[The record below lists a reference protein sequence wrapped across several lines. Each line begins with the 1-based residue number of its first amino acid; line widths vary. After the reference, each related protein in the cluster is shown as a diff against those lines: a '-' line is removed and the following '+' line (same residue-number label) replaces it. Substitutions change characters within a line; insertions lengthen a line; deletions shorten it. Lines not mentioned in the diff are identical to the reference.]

1 MKVLFVQDVPGKAD
15 AGEIKEVKNG
25 YARNYLIPNNIAV
38 PATEVQ
44 LQRINIIKKQAEE
57 RRIKEAQDMQLI
69 ADKLNGNE
77 ITITAKVGP
86 TGKLYGSITNRN
98 IADNLLSL
106 VDYPV
111 DHRSVLIA
119 ESIQAPGSYEATIR
133 LHRDVSAV
141 VTVNIVG
148 EEDEALANI
157 QAAVSA
163 VEEES
168 TEEAPAASTEEE
180 STEEAPAASTEEES
194 TEEAPAAST
203 EEESTEE
210 APAASTEEEA
220 PEK

>member
-44 LQRINIIKKQAEE
+44 LQRINIVKKQAEE
-57 RRIKEAQDMQLI
+57 SRIKEAKDMQLI
-69 ADKLNGNE
+69 ADKLHGNE

-106 VDYPV
+106 VDYSV

-119 ESIQAPGSYEATIR
+119 ESIQTPGSYEATIR

-157 QAAVSA
+157 QAVVSTK
-163 VEEES
+163 EES
-168 TEEAPAASTEEE
+168 QEEAPAASTEEE
-180 STEEAPAASTEEES
+180 SQEEAPTASTEEES
-194 TEEAPAAST
+194 QEEAPTAST
-203 EEESTEE
+203 EEES
-210 APAASTEEEA
+210 

>member
-44 LQRINIIKKQAEE
+44 LQRINIIKKHAEE

-119 ESIQAPGSYEATIR
+119 ESIQTPGSYEATIR

-157 QAAVSA
+157 QEAVSA

-180 STEEAPAASTEEES
+180 
-194 TEEAPAAST
+194 
-203 EEESTEE
+203 
-210 APAASTEEEA
+210 A

>member
-119 ESIQAPGSYEATIR
+119 ESIQTPGSYEATIR

-180 STEEAPAASTEEES
+180 STEEAPAASTEEE
-194 TEEAPAAST
+194 
-203 EEESTEE
+203 
-210 APAASTEEEA
+210 A

>member
-69 ADKLNGNE
+69 ADKLHGNE

-133 LHRDVSAV
+133 LHRDVSAI
-141 VTVNIVG
+141 VTINIVG

-157 QAAVSA
+157 QAVVST
-163 VEEES
+163 E
-168 TEEAPAASTEEE
+168 EEAPATSTEEESQEEAPTASTEEE
-180 STEEAPAASTEEES
+180 SQ
-194 TEEAPAAST
+194 
-203 EEESTEE
+203 EE

>member
-148 EEDEALANI
+148 EEDEALANT
-157 QAAVSA
+157 QAVVSA

-194 TEEAPAAST
+194 TEEAPTAST

-210 APAASTEEEA
+210 AP
-220 PEK
+220 EK

>member
-25 YARNYLIPNNIAV
+25 YARNYLIPNNIAE

-141 VTVNIVG
+141 LTVNIVG
-148 EEDEALANI
+148 EEDEALANT
-157 QAAVSA
+157 QAVVSA

-180 STEEAPAASTEEES
+180 STEEAP
-194 TEEAPAAST
+194 
-203 EEESTEE
+203 
-210 APAASTEEEA
+210 
-220 PEK
+220 EK

>member
-1 MKVLFVQDVPGKAD
+1 MKVLFVQDIPGKAD

-44 LQRINIIKKQAEE
+44 LQRLNIIKKQAEG

-69 ADKLNGNE
+69 ADKLHGNK

-98 IADNLLSL
+98 IADNLLAL
-106 VDYPV
+106 VDYPI

-119 ESIQAPGSYEATIR
+119 ESIQAPGSYETTIR
-133 LHRDVSAV
+133 LHRDVTAT

-157 QAAVSA
+157 QAVVSSA
-163 VEEES
+163 EDTQEES
-168 TEEAPAASTEEE
+168 PAATTEDTQEE
-180 STEEAPAASTEEES
+180 SPAATTEDTQEES
-194 TEEAPAAST
+194 
-203 EEESTEE
+203 
-210 APAASTEEEA
+210 

>member
-119 ESIQAPGSYEATIR
+119 ESIQTPGSYEATIR

-203 EEESTEE
+203 EEE
-210 APAASTEEEA
+210 A

>member
-119 ESIQAPGSYEATIR
+119 ESIQTPGSYEATIR

>member
-180 STEEAPAASTEEES
+180 STEEAPAASTEEE
-194 TEEAPAAST
+194 
-203 EEESTEE
+203 
-210 APAASTEEEA
+210 A

>member
-77 ITITAKVGP
+77 ITVTAKVGP

-157 QAAVSA
+157 QAVVSA

-168 TEEAPAASTEEE
+168 TEEAPTASTEEE
-180 STEEAPAASTEEES
+180 STEEAPTASTEEES
-194 TEEAPAAST
+194 TEEAP
-203 EEESTEE
+203 
-210 APAASTEEEA
+210 
-220 PEK
+220 EK

>member
-148 EEDEALANI
+148 EEDEALANT
-157 QAAVSA
+157 QAVVSA

-180 STEEAPAASTEEES
+180 STEEAPTASTEEES
-194 TEEAPAAST
+194 TEEAP
-203 EEESTEE
+203 
-210 APAASTEEEA
+210 
-220 PEK
+220 EK

>member
-69 ADKLNGNE
+69 ADKLHGNE

-106 VDYPV
+106 VDYSV

-157 QAAVSA
+157 QAVVST
-163 VEEES
+163 E
-168 TEEAPAASTEEE
+168 EEAPAASTEEE
-180 STEEAPAASTEEES
+180 SQEETPAASTEEE
-194 TEEAPAAST
+194 T
-203 EEESTEE
+203 
-210 APAASTEEEA
+210 

>member
-141 VTVNIVG
+141 LTVNIVG
-148 EEDEALANI
+148 EEDEALANT
-157 QAAVSA
+157 QAVVSA

-180 STEEAPAASTEEES
+180 STEEAPTASPM
-194 TEEAPAAST
+194 EAS
-203 EEESTEE
+203 
-210 APAASTEEEA
+210 
-220 PEK
+220 